1 MCIFVTSLHAFFSCI
16 VAGMKWFTGSYITKK
31 YLVYNLSKIQTA
43 EVVEEAVCVPCGD
56 LCQLELLVQ
65 ALFAETLSC
74 I

>member
-1 MCIFVTSLHAFFSCI
+1 
-16 VAGMKWFTGSYITKK
+16 MKWFTGSYITKK